1 MTRRSDPLAVH
12 VVVPTTAG
20 PVPILQLRPYPQLA
34 YSTVVTPAYVED
46 AEVSRAYG
54 LMLQPVGS
62 LGRLLPDMP
71 QGPWVLVLAERL
83 DHGLSW
89 QVPVLCAHVLV
100 ARGCRLVPT
109 PGEAQLVVWAT
120 GAIALDVAASAR
132 AIAIR
137 TEDYAVSRKLDAS
150 ATLLAPADHGERL
163 ILIPPQ
169 PRDGNVAATPP
180 PGDMRHVSTVGEVAD
195 ALDGAL
201 RGLSPGNAEAGSEVP
216 HPSMLDHLISR
227 APGRVAIVA
236 GALMVGSAAAL
247 QFGLGP
253 MGHDAVPDAPRLEVA
268 PKPASV
274 LPGALSAAPPPP
286 SLPSVE
292 AAATPDMALSL
303 LRLSGEPKST
313 CLESFD
319 GRTPYV
325 EETLHAGA
333 DGAFSAAGGRSL
345 CGLRLVPAPGWR
357 IRRVTGLE
365 AHELRR
371 SPTGD
376 GGIQIVLAHR
386 RRPDLRVSV
395 ALDRAGGG
403 DGLVIAVDV
412 GGDFR

>member
-1 MTRRSDPLAVH
+1 VTRRSDPLAVH

-71 QGPWVLVLAERL
+71 KGPWVLVLAERL

-89 QVPVLCAHVLV
+89 QVPVVCAHVLL

-169 PRDGNVAATPP
+169 RRDGNVAATPP
-180 PGDMRHVSTVGEVAD
+180 PGDIRHVSTVGEVAD

-216 HPSMLDHLISR
+216 RPSMLDRLISR

-253 MGHDAVPDAPRLEVA
+253 LGYDTVPDAPRPDVA

-274 LPGALSAAPPPP
+274 LPGAPSA
-286 SLPSVE
+286 E
-292 AAATPDMALSL
+292 AAATPDTALSL
-303 LRLSGEPKST
+303 LRLSGESKST

-333 DGAFSAAGGRSL
+333 DGAFSVAGGRSL
-345 CGLRLVPAPGWR
+345 CGLRLMPAPGWR
-357 IRRVTGLE
+357 IRHITGLE
-365 AHELRR
+365 AQELRR

>member
-71 QGPWVLVLAERL
+71 KGPWVLVLAEQL

-109 PGEAQLVVWAT
+109 PGEARLIVWAT

-150 ATLLAPADHGERL
+150 TLLLGADPGRRL
-163 ILIPPQ
+163 VLIPPER
-169 PRDGNVAATPP
+169 RDENVAVTPP
-180 PGDMRHVSTVGEVAD
+180 PGDMRRVSTVGEVAD

-201 RGLSPGNAEAGSEVP
+201 RGLSPGNAATVSEVL
-216 HPSMLDHLISR
+216 HPSMLDRLISR

-236 GALMVGSAAAL
+236 VALTVGSAAAL
-247 QFGLGP
+247 QVGLGP
-253 MGHDAVPDAPRLEVA
+253 MGHDTVPDVPRIEA
-268 PKPASV
+268 GPKPASV
-274 LPGALSAAPPPP
+274 PPAAPPTASSPAVEP
-286 SLPSVE
+286 ALPE
-292 AAATPDMALSL
+292 TALSL
-303 LRLSGEPKST
+303 LRLSSDPRST
-313 CLESFD
+313 CLEPFD
-319 GRTPYV
+319 GRGSYV

-333 DGAFSAAGGRSL
+333 DGAFAAAGGRSL
-345 CGLRLVPAPGWR
+345 CGLRLVPARGWR
-357 IRRVTGLE
+357 IRGVTGLE
-365 AHELRR
+365 QHELRR

-376 GGIQIVLAHR
+376 GGIQIVLAYR

-395 ALDRAGGG
+395 ALERPGGG
-403 DGLVIAVDV
+403 DALVVAVDV